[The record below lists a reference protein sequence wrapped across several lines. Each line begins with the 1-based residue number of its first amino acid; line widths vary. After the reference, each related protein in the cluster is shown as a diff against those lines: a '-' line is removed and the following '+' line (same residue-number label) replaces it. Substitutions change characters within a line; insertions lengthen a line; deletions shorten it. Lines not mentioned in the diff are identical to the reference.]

1 MFYKLKSLLR
11 KVVPYKFILLTHKA
25 RAFLAAV
32 IYGFPGKKLRV
43 IGVAGTKGKTTTV
56 NMIAKILE
64 ENGNRVA
71 MLSTANF
78 QIGDQKWL
86 NDVKLTTTS
95 PFYFQ
100 KFLRRAIKEKCDY
113 AIVEISSHGLVQY
126 RHWGV
131 SYKTVVLT
139 NMMSDHLD
147 YHKTYANYKNSHN
160 ALITKDLENI
170 IAYYDDEDLR
180 SFLDFDINKTF
191 LLPVISTGANEVR
204 TSGMEKSVNEKYS
217 FLTKMFRCIYSIC
230 SQIPRLRF
238 LSPKLQSSARDDRN
252 SGNIIIKKKYVF
264 SLKGYQNIQDV
275 NLVKAENIVLN
286 EKGSEFTVV
295 SGDKKENIKLPLIG
309 EFNIYN
315 SLAAASVGIVEKI
328 NLAVIKKALEKTRNI
343 PGRLEKI
350 DEGQDFEVIVDY
362 AHSPDSLKSVYET
375 VKPYVKN
382 KLIAVLGGTG
392 DRDKTYRAK
401 GGSLAEEYADIV
413 IITNEDPYSE
423 DPEKIIN
430 QVMSGIKNKTLG
442 ENLFRISDR
451 KEAIKKAVSLA
462 NSGDLVII
470 TGKGSEQLMICGEQK
485 IPWDDRKIARE
496 AILDLK

>member
-1 MFYKLKSLLR
+1 MFYKLKSILR
-11 KVVPYKFILLTHKA
+11 KIIPYKFILLTHKI

-32 IYGFPGKKLRV
+32 VYRFPGKKLRV

-64 ENGNRVA
+64 ENGNKIA

-100 KFLRRAIKEKCDY
+100 KFLRKVIREKCAY
-113 AIVEISSHGLVQY
+113 AIVEISSHGLIQY

-131 SYKTVVLT
+131 SYRTVVLT

-147 YHKTYANYKNSHN
+147 YHKTYTNYKNSHN

-170 IAYYDDEDLR
+170 IVNYDDEDLR
-180 SFLDFDINKTF
+180 SFLDIKVERKCCCCVLN
-191 LLPVISTGANEVR
+191 
-204 TSGMEKSVNEKYS
+204 
-217 FLTKMFRCIYSIC
+217 LTRICLRIYGIIFRNTTKILK
-230 SQIPRLRF
+230 QVQND
-238 LSPKLQSSARDDRN
+238 K
-252 SGNIIIKKKYVF
+252 IKKCVF
-264 SLKGYQNIQDV
+264 SLKGYQNIQGA
-275 NLVKAENIVLN
+275 NLVKAENIILN
-286 EKGSEFTVV
+286 DKGSEFAVV
-295 SGDKKENIKLPLIG
+295 SENKRENVRLPLIG

-315 SLAAASVGIVEKI
+315 SLAATSVGLAEKVD
-328 NLAVIKKALEKTRNI
+328 LSVIKKALESTRNI

-350 DEGQDFEVIVDY
+350 DEGQDFEVVVDY
-362 AHSPDSLKSVYET
+362 AHSPDSLKSVYKT

-401 GGSLAEEYADIV
+401 GGALADEYADIV

-423 DPEKIIN
+423 DPEKIID
-430 QVMSGIKNKTLG
+430 QVISGVKNKTLG

-451 KEAIKKAVSLA
+451 KEAIEKAVGLA
-462 NSGDLVII
+462 NDGDLVMI

-485 IPWDDRKIARE
+485 IPWDDREIARE
-496 AILDLK
+496 AIKEIKRDLL

>member
-1 MFYKLKSLLR
+1 MFYKLKSVLR

-32 IYGFPGKKLRV
+32 VYRFPGKKLRV

-64 ENGNRVA
+64 ENGNKVA

-78 QIGDQKWL
+78 QIGDRKWL

-100 KFLRRAIKEKCDY
+100 KFLKKAVKEKCNY
-113 AIVEISSHGLVQY
+113 AVVEISSHGLVQY

-131 SYKTVVLT
+131 SYKTVALT

-160 ALITKDLENI
+160 ALITRDLENFI
-170 IAYYDDEDLR
+170 INYDDDDLK
-180 SFLDFDINKTF
+180 SFLDKHTSS
-191 LLPVISTGANEVR
+191 PSQEGSYERIS
-204 TSGMEKSVNEKYS
+204 K
-217 FLTKMFRCIYSIC
+217 
-230 SQIPRLRF
+230 P
-238 LSPKLQSSARDDRN
+238 
-252 SGNIIIKKKYVF
+252 YVF
-264 SLKGYQNIQDV
+264 SLKGYQEIKDV
-275 NLVKAENIVLN
+275 NLVKAESIILN
-286 EKGSEFTVV
+286 ERGSEFTIFFSPRRSLSAEDCDEQVRD
-295 SGDKKENIKLPLIG
+295 SLQSSAERLQRGGILGDKKENIKLPLIG

-315 SLAAASVGIVEKI
+315 SLAAASVGLAEKI
-328 NLAVIKKALEKTRNI
+328 DLNIIKKAFESMRNI

-362 AHSPDSLKSVYET
+362 AHSPDSLKSVYKT
-375 VKPYVKN
+375 VKPYIKN
-382 KLIAVLGGTG
+382 KLIVVLGGTG

-401 GGSLAEEYADIV
+401 GGALADEYADIV

-423 DPEKIIN
+423 DPEKIID

-451 KEAIKKAVSLA
+451 KEAIKKAIILA
-462 NSGDLVII
+462 KNGDLVLI
-470 TGKGSEQLMICGEQK
+470 TGKGAEQFMICGEQK

-496 AILDLK
+496 AIRNLSEIN

>member
-1 MFYKLKSLLR
+1 MLYKLKSILR
-11 KVVPYKFILLTHKA
+11 RIVPYKFILFTHKI

-32 IYGFPGKKLRV
+32 VYKFPGKKLRV

-56 NMIAKILE
+56 NMIVKILE
-64 ENGNRVA
+64 ESGNKVA

-78 QIGDQKWL
+78 QIGDRKWL

-100 KFLRRAIKEKCDY
+100 KFLRKAVKEKCNY
-113 AIVEISSHGLVQY
+113 AVVEISSHGLVQY

-131 SYKTVVLT
+131 PYHTVVLT

-160 ALITKDLENI
+160 ALFTKNLENI
-170 IAYYDDEDLR
+170 IINYDDENLR
-180 SFLDFDINKTF
+180 SFLDIK
-191 LLPVISTGANEVR
+191 VER
-204 TSGMEKSVNEKYS
+204 KCH
-217 FLTKMFRCIYSIC
+217 RCILSLEKIC
-230 SQIPRLRF
+230 SRIYRAIFCSTAKIP
-238 LSPKLQSSARDDRN
+238 KQVQNDK
-252 SGNIIIKKKYVF
+252 IKKYVF
-264 SLKGYQNIQDV
+264 SLKSYQEIQGL
-275 NLVKAENIVLN
+275 NLVKTEKIILN
-286 EKGSEFTVV
+286 EKGSEFAIA
-295 SGDKKENIKLPLIG
+295 SEDKKENIKLPLIG

-315 SLAAASVGIVEKI
+315 SLAAASVG
-328 NLAVIKKALEKTRNI
+328 LAEGTDLETIKKALESTRSI

-350 DEGQDFEVIVDY
+350 NEGQDFEVIVDY

-382 KLIAVLGGTG
+382 RLIAVLGGTG
-392 DRDKTYRAK
+392 DRDKTYRAE
-401 GGSLAEEYADIV
+401 GGALADEYADIV

-423 DPEKIIN
+423 DPEKIID
-430 QVMSGIKNKTLG
+430 QVMSGVKNKTLG
-442 ENLFRISDR
+442 ENWFRISDR

-462 NSGDLVII
+462 KSGDLILI

-485 IPWDDRKIARE
+485 IPWDDREIARE
-496 AILDLK
+496 AIRRIE

>member
-1 MFYKLKSLLR
+1 MLYKLKSILR
-11 KVVPYKFILLTHKA
+11 KVVPYKFILLTHKI
-25 RAFLAAV
+25 RAFLAAI
-32 IYGFPGKKLRV
+32 IYRFPGKKLRV

-64 ENGNRVA
+64 ENKSKVA

-78 QIGDQKWL
+78 QIGDRKWL

-100 KFLRRAIKEKCDY
+100 KFLKRAVKEKCNY
-113 AIVEISSHGLVQY
+113 AVVEISSHGLVQY

-160 ALITKDLENI
+160 ALITKNLENI
-170 IAYYDDEDLR
+170 IINYDDEDLK
-180 SFLDFDINKTF
+180 SFLDKHAPDPSQEGNY
-191 LLPVISTGANEVR
+191 
-204 TSGMEKSVNEKYS
+204 KS
-217 FLTKMFRCIYSIC
+217 
-230 SQIPRLRF
+230 
-238 LSPKLQSSARDDRN
+238 
-252 SGNIIIKKKYVF
+252 YVF
-264 SLKGYQNIQDV
+264 SLKGYQEIQNI

-286 EKGSEFTVV
+286 ERGSEFTVV
-295 SGDKKENIKLPLIG
+295 SNNKKENIKLPLIG

-315 SLAAASVGIVEKI
+315 SLAAASVGLAEKI
-328 NLAVIKKALEKTRNI
+328 DLSVIKKALESTRNI

-362 AHSPDSLKSVYET
+362 AHSPDSLKSVYKT
-375 VKPYVKN
+375 VKPYIKN
-382 KLIAVLGGTG
+382 RLIAVLGGTG

-401 GGSLAEEYADIV
+401 GGALADEYADIV

-423 DPEKIIN
+423 DPEKIID
-430 QVMSGIKNKTLG
+430 QVLAGIKNKTLG
-442 ENLFRISDR
+442 ENLFRISNR
-451 KEAIKKAVSLA
+451 KEAIKKAVNLA
-462 NSGDLVII
+462 KSGDLVMI
-470 TGKGSEQLMICGEQK
+470 TGKGSEQFMICGEQK
-485 IPWDDRKIARE
+485 VPWDDREIARE
-496 AILDLK
+496 AIKKIKRDLL

>member
-1 MFYKLKSLLR
+1 MLYKLKSILR
-11 KVVPYKFILLTHKA
+11 KVVPYKFILLTHKI
-25 RAFLAAV
+25 RAFLAAI
-32 IYGFPGKKLRV
+32 IYRFPGKKLRV

-64 ENGNRVA
+64 ENKSKVA

-78 QIGDQKWL
+78 QIGDRKWL

-100 KFLRRAIKEKCDY
+100 NFLKRAVKEKFNY
-113 AIVEISSHGLVQY
+113 AVVEISSHGLVQY

-160 ALITKDLENI
+160 ALITKNLENI
-170 IAYYDDEDLR
+170 IINYDDEDLK
-180 SFLDFDINKTF
+180 SFLDKHAPDPSQEGNY
-191 LLPVISTGANEVR
+191 
-204 TSGMEKSVNEKYS
+204 KS
-217 FLTKMFRCIYSIC
+217 
-230 SQIPRLRF
+230 
-238 LSPKLQSSARDDRN
+238 
-252 SGNIIIKKKYVF
+252 YVF
-264 SLKGYQNIQDV
+264 SLKGYQEIQNI

-286 EKGSEFTVV
+286 ERGSEFTVV
-295 SGDKKENIKLPLIG
+295 SNNKKENIKLPLIG

-315 SLAAASVGIVEKI
+315 SLAAASVGLAEKI
-328 NLAVIKKALEKTRNI
+328 DLSVIKKALESTRNI

-362 AHSPDSLKSVYET
+362 AHSPDSLKSVYKT
-375 VKPYVKN
+375 VKPYIKN
-382 KLIAVLGGTG
+382 RLIAVLGGTG

-401 GGSLAEEYADIV
+401 GGALADEYADIV

-423 DPEKIIN
+423 DPEKIID
-430 QVMSGIKNKTLG
+430 QVLAGIKNKTLG
-442 ENLFRISDR
+442 ENLFRISNR
-451 KEAIKKAVSLA
+451 KEAIKKAVNLA
-462 NSGDLVII
+462 KSGDLVMI
-470 TGKGSEQLMICGEQK
+470 TGKGSEQFMICGEQK
-485 IPWDDRKIARE
+485 VPWDDREIARE
-496 AILDLK
+496 AIKKIKRDLL

>member
-1 MFYKLKSLLR
+1 MLYKLKSILR
-11 KVVPYKFILLTHKA
+11 KIIPYKFILLTHKA

-32 IYGFPGKKLRV
+32 VYGFPGKKLRV

-56 NMIAKILE
+56 NMIARILE
-64 ENGNRVA
+64 ENGNKVA

-100 KFLRRAIKEKCDY
+100 KFLRKAIKEKCSY
-113 AIVEISSHGLVQY
+113 AVVEISSHGLVQY

-131 SYKTVVLT
+131 PYKTVALT

-170 IAYYDDEDLR
+170 IINYDDEDLR
-180 SFLDFDINKTF
+180 SFLDFD
-191 LLPVISTGANEVR
+191 V
-204 TSGMEKSVNEKYS
+204 
-217 FLTKMFRCIYSIC
+217 
-230 SQIPRLRF
+230 
-238 LSPKLQSSARDDRN
+238 
-252 SGNIIIKKKYVF
+252 KKKYVF
-264 SLKGYQNIQDV
+264 SLKGYQEIKNV
-275 NLVKAENIVLN
+275 NLIKAENIILN
-286 EKGSEFTVV
+286 ERGSEFAILFSPRRSLSAEPACRTGRDCSELSAFSSQSLPVRQAG
-295 SGDKKENIKLPLIG
+295 SAERLQQGKSNEALKIKLPLIG

-315 SLAAASVGIVEKI
+315 SLAAASVGLAEKI
-328 NLAVIKKALEKTRNI
+328 DLKTIKKALESTRNI

-362 AHSPDSLKSVYET
+362 AHSPDSLKGVYET
-375 VKPYVKN
+375 VKPYIKN

-401 GGSLAEEYADIV
+401 GGALADEYADIV

-423 DPEKIIN
+423 DPEKIID
-430 QVMSGIKNKTLG
+430 QVLSGVKNKILG

-462 NSGDLVII
+462 DNGDLVLI

-485 IPWDDRKIARE
+485 IPWDDREIARE
-496 AILDLK
+496 AIRKADKIN